1 MQARETERTATPA
14 RGGVRRILAME
25 VVSGAGDGVF
35 WVGLVAALLDRGAGA
50 GAFAV
55 AALVRLG
62 PRALLGAPAGA
73 LADRIDRRV
82 LLVVL
87 DVARAVCMVVLA
99 LASASGASATVLF
112 AVVLVSYVLAAPY
125 RPALTAGLPYVAGE
139 RGLASANAQV
149 GTIRQ
154 VMTFVGPLIGA
165 AVVHWSPAEVAFWV
179 NAATF
184 VLAGALL
191 AAVPGLSSGSGAAAA
206 DAGAAGHGWQ
216 TVLATPGLA
225 VVAVLVFVMYAV
237 RGAELVLYVLA
248 AEDQLGLGAG
258 GIGVLTGAVGLGAVA
273 AMPVASRL
281 ADMARPDLVFAASLL
296 LTAIPF
302 AALGWISSPVLACA
316 VLVVVGATVVV
327 FEVASVVV
335 LLRVADT
342 GVLGRVFGVVASSS
356 NGGKLAGA
364 IVAPAIVAWAG
375 LRGAFVAVGVVVLV
389 VCVATM
395 PALRALTAA
404 GGRRQAALRPVADV
418 LGRLGLLQ
426 GASPAALQQL
436 AAAVVAEPV
445 RAGQVLIRQGDEP
458 DDLFVVRDGEFDAWF
473 DGRVVNT
480 IHVDGWFGEI
490 GLLHRIPRTASVVA
504 RTDGVVWRIP
514 GDTFLAALADVGT
527 MPTALLTEMSERLR
541 RVTPPPA

>member
-1 MQARETERTATPA
+1 MAAPA

-99 LASASGASATVLF
+99 VASASGASTTALF

-125 RPALTAGLPYVAGE
+125 RPALTAGLPHVAGE
-139 RGLASANAQV
+139 RALASANAQV

-165 AVVHWSPAEVAFWV
+165 AVVHWAPAEVAFWV
-179 NAATF
+179 NAVTF

-191 AAVPGLSSGSGAAAA
+191 AALPGLSSGSGAAALDVRA
-206 DAGAAGHGWQ
+206 TGHGWQ

-237 RGAELVLYVLA
+237 RGAELVLFVLA

-335 LLRVADT
+335 LLRVAGAD
-342 GVLGRVFGVVASSS
+342 VLGRVFGVVASSS

-364 IVAPAIVAWAG
+364 IVAPAIVAWVG

-389 VCVATM
+389 ACLATV
-395 PALRALTAA
+395 PGLRALTAT

-426 GASPAALQQL
+426 GASPTALQQL

-445 RAGQVLIRQGDEP
+445 RAGQVVVRQGDEP
-458 DDLFVVRDGEFDAWF
+458 DDLFVVREGEFDAWF

-480 IHVDGWFGEI
+480 ISVDGWFGEI
-490 GLLHRIPRTASVVA
+490 GLLQRIPRTASVVA

-514 GDTFLAALADVGT
+514 GDRFLAALADVGT